1 MGRRRKKSTS
11 DELAIAVLFLL
22 GLVINLIIR
31 ILVFAFDVITFF
43 TSSYKAKSG
52 VGFFKMYFNKG
63 YYGEFLFY
71 RKAIRVFGKENVFT
85 NIYLD
90 NVNTETT
97 EIDVLAV
104 SEKGV
109 YVFEVKNYS
118 GYIYGSERDK
128 HWTQV
133 LNKWTKNKFYNP
145 LRQNYA
151 HSKAV
156 ENYLEISNDS
166 VIPVIVFSNNSKLSK
181 INVGVNQKVFQYNE
195 AMKFVRRNEKNSDNV
210 FSTDENKEFLIKLF
224 DKCNMSE
231 DVKNKHI
238 EDVKRLQSDSI

>member
-11 DELAIAVLFLL
+11 DELAVAVLFLL
-22 GLVINLIIR
+22 GLIINLIVR
-31 ILVFAFDVITFF
+31 ILVFAFDVITYF
-43 TSSYKAKSG
+43 TSSYRIKSG
-52 VGFFKMYFNKG
+52 LGFFKMYFDKG

-71 RKAIRVFGKENVFT
+71 RKVIRVFGKENVFT
-85 NIYLD
+85 NMYLD

-97 EIDVLAV
+97 EVDVLAI
-104 SEKGV
+104 SEKGI

-156 ENYLEISNDS
+156 ENYLKVSKDTIVS
-166 VIPVIVFSNNSKLSK
+166 VIVFSNKSKLSK
-181 INVGVNQKVFQYNE
+181 MNIGQNQNVYQFSDV
-195 AMKFVRRNEKNSDNV
+195 MRFVKKKEKNAENV
-210 FSTDENKEFLIKLF
+210 FSTEQSNDFIIKLF
-224 DKCNMSE
+224 EECNMSE
-231 DVKNKHI
+231 EVKNKHI
-238 EDVKRLQSDSI
+238 EDVRKLQSEGA